1 MNVLSD
7 LDIKLLYDLG
17 ASINGTFSFDA
28 LFLFKNFQTDILQGT
43 TEGRLL
49 ILISS
54 FDCV

>member
-17 ASINGTFSFDA
+17 GSINGTFSFDA
-28 LFLFKNFQTDILQGT
+28 LFLFQNFQTDILHGT
-43 TEGRLL
+43 TEGRWL